1 MLLLKGLT
9 RATNNYSIFFKVSLA
24 KEKVTNIRHL
34 VFFGVLDALVV
45 SKSFNASAKNE
56 QRRVDV
62 SGFLLTVA
70 SVQGLL
76 DAFRTGQV
84 TERQHRHP
92 RQMRL
97 FLETKK
103 FNLIVNHTFCEGS
116 LLKKECNYTKTIN
129 FHPCTFLRLNVF
141 ENVVHSH
148 FSPFH
153 IKLTF
158 YTTNKKKKSFL
169 IQVNLQQNWKRK

>member
-45 SKSFNASAKNE
+45 SKSFNASAENE

-103 FNLIVNHTFCEGS
+103 FNLI
-116 LLKKECNYTKTIN
+116 KKEIQN
-129 FHPCTFLRLNVF
+129 FIIFMCFLLVGEGRN
-141 ENVVHSH
+141 SR
-148 FSPFH
+148 PM
-153 IKLTF
+153 
-158 YTTNKKKKSFL
+158 
-169 IQVNLQQNWKRK
+169 LQH

>member
-1 MLLLKGLT
+1 
-9 RATNNYSIFFKVSLA
+9 VSLA

-45 SKSFNASAKNE
+45 SKSFNASAENE

-92 RQMRL
+92 CQMRL
-97 FLETKK
+97 FLEQKK
-103 FNLIVNHTFCEGS
+103 SVLNEIKPNYEWMEEISIDSRPILFNLFADIPN
-116 LLKKECNYTKTIN
+116 N
-129 FHPCTFLRLNVF
+129 F
-141 ENVVHSH
+141 
-148 FSPFH
+148 
-153 IKLTF
+153 
-158 YTTNKKKKSFL
+158 
-169 IQVNLQQNWKRK
+169 QA

>member
-1 MLLLKGLT
+1 MIATLKLLILCWLLKGLT
-9 RATNNYSIFFKVSLA
+9 RATNHYSTFFKVSLA

-92 RQMRL
+92 CQMRL
-97 FLETKK
+97 FLEQKK
-103 FNLIVNHTFCEGS
+103 SVLNEIKPNYEWMEEISIDSRPILFNLFADIPN
-116 LLKKECNYTKTIN
+116 N
-129 FHPCTFLRLNVF
+129 F
-141 ENVVHSH
+141 
-148 FSPFH
+148 
-153 IKLTF
+153 
-158 YTTNKKKKSFL
+158 
-169 IQVNLQQNWKRK
+169 QA